1 MLKTTEAVNV
11 MHSNLFQQINQWTV
25 KTPLRSLSEA
35 YNAALAIQTIEAKHF
50 AGEAIA
56 QTSNHTDAAFS
67 YFRDKREA
75 YLQIIR
81 LRLAEFKTSSLI
93 SDLLHPSPNKHLPGE
108 MSQDD
113 EGIILEKL
121 NVIESVLAQYELQ
134 RQSEA
139 ITFPWKQ
146 DQEANSVF
154 QGVSSDFAHTGSIQ
168 RIRSGSVFDT
178 ANQIKK
184 ELTPTYEREV
194 LYELR
199 AARKRTIRA
208 IRFLI
213 LLIVVPFMVQFA
225 GKSLLIEPLFHQF
238 NHSPQMMLMGEA
250 KERALH
256 ALSQFKE
263 SLEFDTLVHD
273 SHQSLNSE
281 QLLKAEAN
289 RLLER
294 YSEES
299 TEGIKNL
306 FADGLAFVTFIA
318 LIYFSR
324 QQMFTLKSL
333 INRVFIGLND
343 ATKVFLI
350 ILFTDMFV
358 GYHSSHGWE
367 VLLEGIAE
375 HFGLPSDRNAIFLF
389 IATVPVMLD
398 ATLKYWIFNYL
409 TRKSPSAVA
418 VYKTMNE

>member
-1 MLKTTEAVNV
+1 MHRNV
-11 MHSNLFQQINQWTV
+11 FQQINQWIV

-35 YNAALAIQTIEAKHF
+35 YNAALAIQAIEEKHF
-50 AGEAIA
+50 AGQVIA
-56 QTSNHTDAAFS
+56 KDSNHTDAAFS
-67 YFRDKREA
+67 YFRDKRES

-93 SDLLHPSPNKHLPGE
+93 SNLLHASPDKRLPE
-108 MSQDD
+108 ELSQDSD
-113 EGIILEKL
+113 ESVILEKL
-121 NVIESVLAQYELQ
+121 SVIESVLARYEIQ
-134 RQSEA
+134 RQLEA
-139 ITFPWKQ
+139 TVFPQKQ
-146 DQEANSVF
+146 DQQVDLLSQKA
-154 QGVSSDFAHTGSIQ
+154 SSDFDETGSLQ

-178 ANQIKK
+178 ASQIKK
-184 ELTPTYEREV
+184 ELTPEYEREV

-199 AARKRTIRA
+199 TARKRTIRA

-213 LLIVVPFMVQFA
+213 LLIVVPLMVQFA
-225 GKSLLIEPLFHQF
+225 GKSLLIEPLIHHF
-238 NHSPQMMLMGEA
+238 NHSPQIVLMGEA

-256 ALSQFKE
+256 DLAQFRE
-263 SLEFDTLVHD
+263 SLEFDTLVSD
-273 SHQSLNSE
+273 SHQSVDSE
-281 QLLKAEAN
+281 QVLKAEAN

-306 FADGLAFVTFIA
+306 MADGLAFVTFIA
-318 LIYFSR
+318 LIYFGR
-324 QQMFTLKSL
+324 QQLFTLKSL
-333 INRVFIGLND
+333 IDRVFFGLND

-375 HFGLPSDRNAIFLF
+375 HFGLPGDRNTIFLF
-389 IATVPVMLD
+389 IATVPVMMD

-418 VYKTMNE
+418 VYRTMNE